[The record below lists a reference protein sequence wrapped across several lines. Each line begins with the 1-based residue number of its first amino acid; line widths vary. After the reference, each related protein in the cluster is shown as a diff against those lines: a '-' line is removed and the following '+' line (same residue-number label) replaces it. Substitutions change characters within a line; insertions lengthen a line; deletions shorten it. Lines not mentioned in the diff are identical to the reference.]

1 MAAPSDTIT
10 APELARAQRR
20 RRAMLALVVAAAAL
34 LALVSQSIWVPGGPL
49 HEIVEWTGLALIV
62 VAIVGRTW
70 STLYIG
76 GRKKHV
82 LVADG
87 PYSLNR
93 NPLYVFSIV
102 GVTGIGL
109 GTGSLLVGLGL
120 GLAVWFVFDRV
131 VRREEL
137 YLARHHGAAYAA
149 YCAVTPRWGLA
160 LGNWHDAEIVEA
172 RPERLVITFREAS
185 LMLVAL
191 PLLELVE
198 WAQAD
203 GWLPVLLHLP

>member
-1 MAAPSDTIT
+1 MTARPATIT
-10 APELARAQRR
+10 APQLARAQRR
-20 RRAMLALVVAAAAL
+20 RRAMLALVVAAAAV
-34 LALVSQSIWVPGGPL
+34 LALVSQSLWLPGGPL
-49 HEIVEWTGLALIV
+49 HEVIEYTGLALIV
-62 VAIVGRTW
+62 AAIVGRTW
-70 STLYIG
+70 CTLYIG

-93 NPLYVFSIV
+93 NPLYVFSV
-102 GVTGIGL
+102 LGVTGIGL
-109 GTGSLLVGLGL
+109 ATGSLIVGLGL

-137 YLARHHGAAYAA
+137 YLAQHHGAAYAA
-149 YCAVTPRWGLA
+149 YCAATPRWGLA
-160 LGNWHDAEIVEA
+160 LANWRDAEIVEA
-172 RPERLVITFREAS
+172 RPERLVITFREAAI
-185 LMLVAL
+185 MLVAL

-198 WAQAD
+198 WAQST